1 MDPAPENCSQE
12 QQENPQSPCFTVQ
25 ELIKPKRRLSWKIM
39 APLAVAMI
47 AVALTGYHLHWDA
60 KIVGA
65 GILLVGLLSNVFA
78 WVLALV
84 GVVPVVGPLIVQLV
98 GLPIIWLLNSLG
110 SLISVVAVRRG
121 YSRDV
126 LTYRGLTFALI
137 TGIVIGFV
145 LGKLI

>member
-1 MDPAPENCSQE
+1 MDPAPESNPNE
-12 QQENPQSPCFTVQ
+12 QPPGPHFTVQ
-25 ELIKPKRRLSWKIM
+25 DLVKPRRRLSWKIM
-39 APLAVAMI
+39 APLALAMI
-47 AVALTGYHLHWDA
+47 AIALVGYHLHWDA
-60 KIVGA
+60 KVVGA
-65 GILLVGLLSNVFA
+65 GILLVGLLSNMFA

-84 GVVPVVGPLIVQLV
+84 GIVPVVGPLIVQLV